1 MVGVTAVKDEVASEI
16 AAVRGLLGDVARALY
31 ERPEIGGEESFA
43 ADLLTRSLEEAGFT
57 VRLGVAGLPTA
68 FVGTV
73 GADAVAR
80 QRRGHAPR
88 WHRL

>member
-1 MVGVTAVKDEVASEI
+1 MRDVTALKDEVGFEI

-43 ADLLTRSLEEAGFT
+43 ADLLARSLEEAGFT

-73 GADAVAR
+73 ARARGAR
-80 QRRGHAPR
+80 QRSGHAPR
-88 WHRL
+88 RHRL